1 MKTKNSTKP
10 KEKPKADL
18 KQKLEIP
25 FILSIWWYMAGIF
38 LLLFGVYILGMHF
51 LQGYV
56 DSYNGEW
63 SFFTTQRPHLTPYSS
78 PQEVRWGMFYIPTRA
93 IDRFYAF
100 APVSAILGFLAMA
113 LRYVV
118 LSAFLKKYQ

>member
-56 DSYNGEW
+56 DSCGGNGRSSQHE
-63 SFFTTQRPHLTPYSS
+63 RPHLTPYSS
-78 PQEVRWGMFYIPTRA
+78 PQEVRWGMFSTDTRN
-93 IDRFYAF
+93 RQVLRLCS
-100 APVSAILGFLAMA
+100 VSAI
-113 LRYVV
+113 
-118 LSAFLKKYQ
+118 